1 MFIQYST
8 KKFDDV
14 YSDADSFKNSVPTT
28 IAKYLTTVDLDL
40 VYFLL
45 QGRYGQEYIM
55 STNEDVFKNRL
66 MSILFQYAP
75 TWAKDLEIQQNL
87 IKLSE
92 NDIISGSTAIYNHA
106 YNPGTAPSTATLEE
120 LTAINDQNVTK
131 YKKSKL
137 EGYGSLVLLLQTD
150 VTEQFLVR
158 FQQLFTN
165 IVINYPNDSDD
176 LDNLSL

>member
-14 YSDADSFKNSVPTT
+14 YTDVNSFKNSVPTT
-28 IAKYLTTVDLDL
+28 IAKYLTAVDLDL

-75 TWAKDLEIQQNL
+75 T
-87 IKLSE
+87 
-92 NDIISGSTAIYNHA
+92 
-106 YNPGTAPSTATLEE
+106 
-120 LTAINDQNVTK
+120 
-131 YKKSKL
+131 
-137 EGYGSLVLLLQTD
+137 
-150 VTEQFLVR
+150 
-158 FQQLFTN
+158 
-165 IVINYPNDSDD
+165 
-176 LDNLSL
+176 